1 MNAFWVRHLEL
12 DEKSMAAPVPRTSP
26 LYSAAYLPYILL
38 YFYHLKGPTL
48 PSVEYSTGT
57 LLDNPS
63 YCYYLYFTL
72 TNFV

>member
-12 DEKSMAAPVPRTSP
+12 YDKS
-26 LYSAAYLPYILL
+26 LYSAAYLPLF
-38 YFYHLKGPTL
+38 YFYQLPTL

-63 YCYYLYFTL
+63 YCYYLDFTL
-72 TNFV
+72 TNFVSAPNLVL